1 MKKKWW
7 MEGKEEV
14 REEAREVREEV
25 GEEAEEVRKMM
36 VVVDVQEI
44 KMEEEVRNIKLTN
57 IFSNLK

>member
-1 MKKKWW
+1 

-25 GEEAEEVRKMM
+25 GEEAEAEEVRKMM

>member
-1 MKKKWW
+1 

-25 GEEAEEVRKMM
+25 GGEEAEAEEVRKMM